1 MSRYD
6 EWRIYAKDGKTL
18 RAAFRAVLKDA
29 PYEGVVSRSFVWV
42 LEDRVDFEKLIDVC
56 RFAEPSYSSRT
67 PQRASFVYRDKS
79 PGETNTVRIMDPRNI
94 ETGYYILI
102 DCAPLRDITLG
113 GALEFGVTAHWL
125 GPTLPPEPIP
135 GLYRTFLG
143 LLPGDDL
150 YPDGT
155 LLPGSG

>member
-1 MSRYD
+1 MSRFD
-6 EWRIYAKDGKTL
+6 EWKIYAKDGVTL

-29 PYEGVVSRSFVWV
+29 PYEGVVSRSFVWI
-42 LEDRVDFEKLIDVC
+42 LEGRTDFEKLIDVC
-56 RFAEPSYSSRT
+56 RFAEPAYSSRT

-79 PGETNTVRIMDPRNI
+79 PGETNTVRIVDPRGI

-102 DCAPLRDITLG
+102 DCAPLRDISLG

-125 GPTLPPEPIP
+125 GSVLPPEPVP

-143 LLPGDDL
+143 LIPADGL
-150 YPDGT
+150 YPSDD